1 MSEPGAV
8 CPVCHKPTST
18 WSLVSRFP
26 SRNVFCSQC
35 HALLRATG
43 PPAPAM
49 VYVALILTAFAFA
62 IVVGAVI
69 VPESKRAGMFAPL
82 FIMTSYAL
90 IAWGVLRIVRRRIV
104 LSLGD
109 PIPNERRPKI
119 VDPKRE

>member
-1 MSEPGAV
+1 MNKPGAV
-8 CPVCHKPTST
+8 CPVCHKPTSI

-26 SRNVFCSQC
+26 SPNAFCSQC

-69 VPESKRAGMFAPL
+69 VPESKRAGIFAPL

-90 IAWGVLRIVRRRIV
+90 IA
-104 LSLGD
+104 
-109 PIPNERRPKI
+109 
-119 VDPKRE
+119 